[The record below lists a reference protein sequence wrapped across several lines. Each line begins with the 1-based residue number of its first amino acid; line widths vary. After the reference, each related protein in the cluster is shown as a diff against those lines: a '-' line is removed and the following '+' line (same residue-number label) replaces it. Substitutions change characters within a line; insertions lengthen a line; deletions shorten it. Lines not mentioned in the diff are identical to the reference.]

1 MNVLL
6 VRRTALAGLIVT
18 LSLASGVALA
28 QQQRAP
34 AQQQQRPAAPAPQQ
48 QAPAPKAQPLP
59 PKGTQIVVVDA
70 GGVERSA
77 TAFLAIRTQHER
89 QRQSLQTEAAKIET
103 DLKNAEQE
111 LARQRSILSPEAFT
125 QRRRDFEKRVND
137 AQQSIN
143 SRRRDLDEAA
153 NAAHQRVVRALIE
166 VVGEVVNEHD
176 YQIVMSSAQTFLF
189 RPQLDI
195 TGEVVQRLNKKMPT
209 MTVQVAPAK

>member
-1 MNVLL
+1 MNVSL
-6 VRRTALAGLIVT
+6 VRWTALAGLTIA
-18 LSLASGVALA
+18 LSLSAGIAHA
-28 QQQRAP
+28 QQQQPRAPAQPQRPTAP
-34 AQQQQRPAAPAPQQ
+34 AQQQPAA
-48 QAPAPKAQPLP
+48 KAQPLP

-77 TAFLAIRTQHER
+77 TAFQAIRTQHER
-89 QRQSLQTEAAKIET
+89 QRQGLQTEAAKIESE
-103 DLKNAEQE
+103 LKNAEQE
-111 LARQRSILSPEAFT
+111 LARQRTILSPEAFT

-153 NAAHQRVVRALIE
+153 NAAHQRVIRVLIE
-166 VVGEVVNEHD
+166 VVGEVVNEND